1 MIFRKVSLRRS
12 LILLVLFGLNQ
23 IWWGSVSAD
32 APASETTLYSDNRWI
47 IGVGYGIVRL
57 DSKVKV
63 TDKDSGRRRFIDLE
77 GTLGLPEENSIPT
90 LYGGY
95 RFNKKHSL
103 LFGIFA
109 IDRESVLL
117 DFSGDFGGINVE
129 EARLTIKDSSRF
141 YNLSYGYKLFQDDR
155 SNVTFVVGLNN
166 MDLRISAEATGR
178 VTVDGETRELA
189 EIVDASV
196 FAPLPL
202 LGLNF
207 GFNFTPEW
215 SIGTRIALIGGS
227 YQDVS
232 ASVVQTTINSR
243 YQFSRHTGLLL
254 GITYFDAEV
263 DIDDGEEFTE
273 ISYGYTGAFLGLHIG
288 F

>member
-1 MIFRKVSLRRS
+1 MILRKVNLRRS

-32 APASETTLYSDNRWI
+32 APASETTLYSDNRWV
-47 IGVGYGIVRL
+47 IGVGYGIVSL
-57 DSKVKV
+57 DSKVKI
-63 TDKDSGRRRFIDLE
+63 TNKDSGRPRFIDLE
-77 GTLGLPEENSIPT
+77 GTLGLPSESAIPT

-95 RFNKKHSL
+95 RFDKKHSL

-109 IDRESVLL
+109 IDRESILL
-117 DFSGDFGGINVE
+117 DFSGDFDDITVE
-129 EARLTIKDSSRF
+129 KARLTIKDNSRF

-178 VTVDGETRELA
+178 VIVDGETREHT
-189 EIVDASV
+189 EIANASV

-207 GFNFTPEW
+207 GFSFTPDW
-215 SIGTRIALIGGS
+215 SIGTRIALIGGC

-254 GITYFDAEV
+254 GISYFDAEV
-263 DIDDGEEFTE
+263 DIDDSVEFTE
-273 ISYGYTGAFLGLHIG
+273 VSYGYTGVFLGLHIG

>member
-117 DFSGDFGGINVE
+117 DFSGDFGDIIVE